1 MKKNNTKSDIMLLL
15 DELENKRNFF
25 DNVTEINKYNIDAII
40 ELIQYTN
47 VKEHGEPIFTR
58 REIRNG
64 IKKYFQEGLSS

>member
-1 MKKNNTKSDIMLLL
+1 MDKKQRKKDILMFLSD
-15 DELENKRNFF
+15 LENKRRFF

-64 IKKYFQEGLSS
+64 IKKYFQDISG

>member
-1 MKKNNTKSDIMLLL
+1 MRKNNKKKDILMFLS
-15 DELENKRNFF
+15 ELENKKNFF

-64 IKKYFQEGLSS
+64 IKKYFQDGLSG

>member
-1 MKKNNTKSDIMLLL
+1 MKRNIKKSDILTFL
-15 DELENKRNFF
+15 DELENKKKFF

-64 IKKYFQEGLSS
+64 IKKYFQDGLSG

>member
-1 MKKNNTKSDIMLLL
+1 MKKNNTKQDILLFL

>member
-1 MKKNNTKSDIMLLL
+1 MNKDQRKNDILAFLSD
-15 DELENKRNFF
+15 LENKRNFF

-64 IKKYFQEGLSS
+64 IKKYFQDGLSG